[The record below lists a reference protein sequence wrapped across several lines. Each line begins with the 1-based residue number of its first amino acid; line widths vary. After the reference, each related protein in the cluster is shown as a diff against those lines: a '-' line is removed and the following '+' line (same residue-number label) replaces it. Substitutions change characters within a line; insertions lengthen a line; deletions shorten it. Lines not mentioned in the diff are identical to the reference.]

1 VLVVGVYKQ
10 VERGSKSQVSGVV
23 EMDVGVEGGVRRVQ
37 LEPAQPPP
45 PSGPWAP
52 PFIAARRE
60 TRCTGVDTLLL
71 RLVETCPSPVAA

>member
-37 LEPAQPPP
+37 LEPAQLPPL
-45 PSGPWAP
+45 SRSLGSS
-52 PFIAARRE
+52 FYSRKE
-60 TRCTGVDTLLL
+60 GDQVYRC
-71 RLVETCPSPVAA
+71 